1 MNTGTSGPMPQAAID
16 AMRRSVEQNGEP
28 RITRAYFESLLGGRE
43 VARAA
48 AGRAVG
54 APPEEIALTTSTT
67 LGIGLVMSGLDW
79 REGDEIVTTTEE
91 HPGILSPLD
100 VLRQRYGVVPRFVDA
115 GDVAEAVNDRTKMV
129 AISHV
134 LWTTGRTLDLQPIAD
149 AVHAVGGLL
158 LVDGAQSAGNIAVD
172 VAATGADAY
181 AFSGQKWLLGPLGSG
196 ALWVS
201 PELTQ
206 RIWPVTSGYLNLEGG
221 EIGKFKTTA
230 GRLDGG
236 TNDPATVAGFTAALE
251 WVEGLPGGR
260 ARWVEQ
266 IAANAAAARER
277 LAEVPGLE
285 LGTGQRQRPGRVHAR
300 RARGHGGAGGAAG
313 RARACSSASS
323 RTRRGCARRSAPGRR
338 PTTSRRWRPR
348 YPGSPRSVAIGRSA
362 PITNA
367 MCSFRSTP
375 SSSAPR
381 VTSSRL
387 TPLAKLGCLSFL
399 RTDFGSSVD
408 SPSGRT
414 NPHAWTN
421 PDSSSHAYSVCSSSV
436 SRGTPVWSPC
446 DWMAWMNHSG

>member
-1 MNTGTSGPMPQAAID
+1 MRDQLPAVQGTVHMNTGTSGPMPQAAID
-16 AMRRSVEQNGEP
+16 AIRRSVDQNAEP
-28 RITRAYFESLLGGRE
+28 RITRTYFESLLGGRDI
-43 VARAA
+43 ARAA

-79 REGDEIVTTTEE
+79 REGDEILTTTEE

-115 GDVAEAVNDRTKMV
+115 ADVADAVNDRTRMV
-129 AISHV
+129 AVSHV

-158 LVDGAQSAGNIAVD
+158 LIDGAQSAGNIAVD
-172 VAATGADAY
+172 VNATGADAY

-236 TNDPATVAGFTAALE
+236 SNDPATVAGFTAALE

-260 ARWVEQ
+260 ARWGEQ
-266 IAANAAAARER
+266 IGSNAAAARER

-285 LGTGQRQRPGRVHAR
+285 LGLDSGNGLIAFTVAGHEDTAGLAGLLAERGVLVRFIPHTPWI
-300 RARGHGGAGGAAG
+300 RA
-313 RARACSSASS
+313 S
-323 RTRRGCARRSAPGRR
+323 
-338 PTTSRRWRPR
+338 
-348 YPGSPRSVAIGRSA
+348 IG
-362 PITNA
+362 
-367 MCSFRSTP
+367 
-375 SSSAPR
+375 
-381 VTSSRL
+381 
-387 TPLAKLGCLSFL
+387 
-399 RTDFGSSVD
+399 
-408 SPSGRT
+408 
-414 NPHAWTN
+414 AWTT
-421 PDSSSHAYSVCSSSV
+421 PDDVEALAAAL
-436 SRGTPVWSPC
+436 PE
-446 DWMAWMNHSG
+446 

>member
-1 MNTGTSGPMPQAAID
+1 
-16 AMRRSVEQNGEP
+16 
-28 RITRAYFESLLGGRE
+28 
-43 VARAA
+43 
-48 AGRAVG
+48 
-54 APPEEIALTTSTT
+54 
-67 LGIGLVMSGLDW
+67 MSGLDW

-100 VLRQRYGVVPRFVDA
+100 VLRQRCGVVPRFVDA
-115 GDVAEAVNDRTKMV
+115 GDVAGAVNDRTRMV

-158 LVDGAQSAGNIAVD
+158 LIDGAQSAGNIAVD
-172 VAATGADAY
+172 VAATGADVY

-260 ARWVEQ
+260 VRWVEQ

-313 RARACSSASS
+313 RAR
-323 RTRRGCARRSAPGRR
+323 GAR
-338 PTTSRRWRPR
+338 
-348 YPGSPRSVAIGRSA
+348 
-362 PITNA
+362 
-367 MCSFRSTP
+367 
-375 SSSAPR
+375 
-381 VTSSRL
+381 
-387 TPLAKLGCLSFL
+387 PLHPAH
-399 RTDFGSSVD
+399 SVD
-408 SPSGRT
+408 ARVDRRLDD
-414 NPHAWTN
+414 A
-421 PDSSSHAYSVCSSSV
+421 
-436 SRGTPVWSPC
+436 
-446 DWMAWMNHSG
+446 

>member
-1 MNTGTSGPMPQAAID
+1 MRDQLPAVHGTVHMNTGTSGPMPQAAID

-28 RITRAYFESLLGGRE
+28 RITRAYFESLLGGRD

-100 VLRQRYGVVPRFVDA
+100 VLWQRHGVVPRFVDA
-115 GDVAEAVNDRTKMV
+115 ADVAESVNDRTKMV
-129 AISHV
+129 AVSHV

-149 AVHAVGGLL
+149 AVHEVGGLL
-158 LVDGAQSAGNIAVD
+158 LVDGAQSAGNITVD
-172 VAATGADAY
+172 IAATGADAY

-201 PELTQ
+201 PELTP
-206 RIWPVTSGYLNLEGG
+206 RVWPVTSGYLNLEGG

-236 TNDPATVAGFTAALE
+236 SNDPATVAGFTAALE

-266 IAANAAAARER
+266 IADNAAAARER
-277 LAEVPGLE
+277 LAAVPGLE
-285 LGTGQRQRPGRVHAR
+285 LGLDSGNGLIAFTLAGHEDTAGLAALLAERRVLVRFIPHTPWM
-300 RARGHGGAGGAAG
+300 RA
-313 RARACSSASS
+313 S
-323 RTRRGCARRSAPGRR
+323 
-338 PTTSRRWRPR
+338 
-348 YPGSPRSVAIGRSA
+348 IG
-362 PITNA
+362 
-367 MCSFRSTP
+367 
-375 SSSAPR
+375 
-381 VTSSRL
+381 
-387 TPLAKLGCLSFL
+387 
-399 RTDFGSSVD
+399 
-408 SPSGRT
+408 
-414 NPHAWTN
+414 AWTT
-421 PDSSSHAYSVCSSSV
+421 PDDVEALAAALP
-436 SRGTPVWSPC
+436 G
-446 DWMAWMNHSG
+446 

>member
-1 MNTGTSGPMPQAAID
+1 MLMRDQLPAVHGSVHMNTGTSGPMPQAAID
-16 AMRRSVEQNGEP
+16 AMRSSVEANAEP
-28 RITRAYFESLLGGRE
+28 RITRPYFESLLGGRE

-54 APPEEIALTTSTT
+54 APPEQIALTTSTT

-100 VLRQRYGVVPRFVDA
+100 VLRQRCGVVPRFVDA
-115 GDVAEAVNDRTKMV
+115 GDVAGAVNDRTRMV

-158 LVDGAQSAGNIAVD
+158 LIDGAQSAGNIAVD
-172 VAATGADAY
+172 VAATGADVY

-236 TNDPATVAGFTAALE
+236 TNDPATVAGFDCGAGVGRGTARRPRAL
-251 WVEGLPGGR
+251 GR
-260 ARWVEQ
+260 ADRGQ
-266 IAANAAAARER
+266 RRRRARAAGRGARAR
-277 LAEVPGLE
+277 A
-285 LGTGQRQRPGRVHAR
+285 GTGQRQRPGRVHAR

-313 RARACSSASS
+313 RAR
-323 RTRRGCARRSAPGRR
+323 GAR
-338 PTTSRRWRPR
+338 
-348 YPGSPRSVAIGRSA
+348 
-362 PITNA
+362 
-367 MCSFRSTP
+367 
-375 SSSAPR
+375 
-381 VTSSRL
+381 
-387 TPLAKLGCLSFL
+387 PLHPAH
-399 RTDFGSSVD
+399 SVD
-408 SPSGRT
+408 ARVDRRLDD
-414 NPHAWTN
+414 A
-421 PDSSSHAYSVCSSSV
+421 
-436 SRGTPVWSPC
+436 
-446 DWMAWMNHSG
+446 